1 MINSAW
7 LQNLQDI
14 SLITEDT
21 EKFLIELG
29 IRLVV
34 FFCLA
39 CLSLLIGRYTPKIVT
54 LLVQKISPKY
64 GSKINQQFITPLNQA
79 FQITGTLILLNFC
92 LELLEKYQV
101 VYQFLTFVLYLAVT
115 ISIAWLVSRLV
126 RQFLLAYGIV
136 IIQKLGWNADEF
148 ILVLE
153 TIMNILI
160 GFIAVIVFANSNNVN
175 LFALAAGFGIS
186 GIAIAFAAQRVLEQL
201 IGTIVLYLDRP
212 YVPGEYVRVNFN
224 PQQEDIYG
232 RIESIGLRSTK
243 LRIAARNTL
252 LIVPNSIMAT
262 KDIENI
268 TRGKKVMVL
277 LYLDF
282 MHPLPE
288 QEQALIEQVIQE
300 STETL
305 FGIDPGS
312 TKITLLHP
320 KNKPGTRARVTFF
333 ILGSNEDSTQL
344 RKRLL
349 EVANEKISKQLI
361 NYGIEFKMNEPTIY
375 IDSPVPI

>member
-1 MINSAW
+1 MDSAV

-14 SLITEDT
+14 PFITEET

-29 IRLVV
+29 IRSVAFLCLVI
-34 FFCLA
+34 
-39 CLSLLIGRYTPKIVT
+39 LSLVIGRYTPKFVT
-54 LLVQKISPKY
+54 WLVRQISPKY
-64 GSKINQQFITPLNQA
+64 GSQINQQFIDPLSQA

-92 LELLEKYQV
+92 LELLEKYRAI
-101 VYQFLTFVLYLAVT
+101 YQFLTFFLYLAVT

-136 IIQKLGWNADEF
+136 IVQKLGWNADEF
-148 ILVLE
+148 ILVIE
-153 TIMNILI
+153 TIVNIII
-160 GFIAVIVFANSNNVN
+160 GFIAVIIFANSHNVN
-175 LFALAAGFGIS
+175 LFALVAGFGIG

-224 PQQEDIYG
+224 PHQEDIYG

-243 LRIAARNTL
+243 IRIAARNTL

-282 MHPLPE
+282 MNLLQE
-288 QEQALIEQVIQE
+288 QEQALIEQVIKE

-320 KNKPGTRARVTFF
+320 KDKPGTRARVTFF

-349 EVANEKISKQLI
+349 EVANEKISKKLV
-361 NYGIEFKMNEPTIY
+361 NYGIKFKMNEPTIY
-375 IDSPVPI
+375 VDSPVPI

>member
-1 MINSAW
+1 MNSAF

-14 SLITEDT
+14 PFITEDT

-29 IRLVV
+29 IRSVV
-34 FFCLA
+34 FLCLVIF
-39 CLSLLIGRYTPKIVT
+39 SLLIGRYTPKIVA
-54 LLVQKISPKY
+54 LLVRKISPKY
-64 GSKINQQFITPLNQA
+64 GSQINQQFVDPLNQA
-79 FQITGTLILLNFC
+79 FKITGTLILLNFC
-92 LELLEKYQV
+92 LELLEKYKV
-101 VYQFLTFVLYLAVT
+101 VYQFLAFALYLAVT

-136 IIQKLGWNADEF
+136 IVQKLGWNADEF
-148 ILVLE
+148 ILVIE

-224 PQQEDIYG
+224 PHQEDIYG

-243 LRIAARNTL
+243 IRIAARNTL

-282 MHPLPE
+282 MNPLPE
-288 QEQALIEQVIQE
+288 QEKALIEQVIRE

-312 TKITLLHP
+312 TKITLIHP
-320 KNKPGTRARVTFF
+320 KDKPGTRARVTFF

-349 EVANEKISKQLI
+349 EVANEKISKQLVSH
-361 NYGIEFKMNEPTIY
+361 GIEFKMNEPTIY
-375 IDSPVPI
+375 VDSPVPI

>member
-1 MINSAW
+1 MLNSAW
-7 LQNLQDI
+7 LQNLRDI
-14 SLITEDT
+14 SFITEDT
-21 EKFLIELG
+21 ERFLIELG

-39 CLSLLIGRYTPKIVT
+39 ILSLIIGRYTPKVVRI
-54 LLVQKISPKY
+54 LVQKISPKY
-64 GSKINQQFITPLNQA
+64 GGQINQQFIEPLSQA
-79 FQITGTLILLNFC
+79 FKITGTIILLNFC
-92 LELLEKYQV
+92 LELLDQYEAAYN
-101 VYQFLTFVLYLAVT
+101 FLSFILYLVLT
-115 ISIAWLVSRLV
+115 ISIAWLASRLV

-136 IIQKLGWNADEF
+136 IVQKLGWNADEF

-153 TIMNILI
+153 TICNILI
-160 GFIAVIVFANSNNVN
+160 GFTAVIIFANSHNVN
-175 LFALAAGFGIS
+175 LFALVAGFGI
-186 GIAIAFAAQRVLEQL
+186 GGLAVAFAAQRVLEQL

-243 LRIAARNTL
+243 IRIAARNTL
-252 LIVPNSIMAT
+252 LIVPNSIMAI

-282 MHPLPE
+282 MKPLPE
-288 QEQALIEQVIQE
+288 QEKALIEQVIQE

-320 KNKPGTRARVTFF
+320 KDKPGTRARVTFF

-349 EVANEKISKQLI
+349 EVANEKISKQLV
-361 NYGIEFKMNEPTIY
+361 NYGIKFKMNEPTIY
-375 IDSPVPI
+375 VDSPVPI

>member
-1 MINSAW
+1 MLNSTW
-7 LQNLQDI
+7 LQNLQNI
-14 SLITEDT
+14 PFITEDT
-21 EKFLIELG
+21 ESFLIELG
-29 IRLVV
+29 IRLII

-39 CLSLLIGRYTPKIVT
+39 ILSLLIGRYTPKVVSILIQRV
-54 LLVQKISPKY
+54 SPKY
-64 GSKINQQFITPLNQA
+64 GEEINQQFIEPLSQA
-79 FQITGTLILLNFC
+79 FKITGTLILLNFC
-92 LELLEKYQV
+92 LELLDKYEV
-101 VYQFLTFVLYLAVT
+101 VYDLLTFILYSVMT
-115 ISIAWLVSRLV
+115 ISIAWLASRLV

-136 IIQKLGWNADEF
+136 IVQKLGWNADEF
-148 ILVLE
+148 ILVIE
-153 TIMNILI
+153 TICNIMI
-160 GFIAVIVFANSNNVN
+160 GFIAVIIFANSNNIN
-175 LFALAAGFGIS
+175 LFALVAGFGI
-186 GIAIAFAAQRVLEQL
+186 GGLAVAFAAQSVLEQL

-224 PQQEDIYG
+224 PHQEDIYG

-243 LRIAARNTL
+243 IRIAARNTL

-282 MHPLPE
+282 MSLLQE
-288 QEQALIEQVIQE
+288 QEKALIEQVIKE

-320 KNKPGTRARVTFF
+320 KDKPGTRARVTFF
-333 ILGSNEDSTQL
+333 ILGSNEDSTLL

-349 EVANEKISKQLI
+349 EVANNKISKQLVTH
-361 NYGIEFKMNEPTIY
+361 GIEFKMNEPTIY
-375 IDSPVPI
+375 VDSPVPI

>member
-1 MINSAW
+1 MDSAV

-14 SLITEDT
+14 PLITEET

-29 IRLVV
+29 IRSVAFL
-34 FFCLA
+34 CLA
-39 CLSLLIGRYTPKIVT
+39 ILSLVIGRYTPKIVT
-54 LLVQKISPKY
+54 LLVRQISPKY
-64 GSKINQQFITPLNQA
+64 GSQINQQFIDPLSQA
-79 FQITGTLILLNFC
+79 FKVTGTLILLSFC
-92 LELLEKYQV
+92 LEVLEKYRV
-101 VYQFLTFVLYLAVT
+101 IYQFLTFFLYLAVT

-136 IIQKLGWNADEF
+136 IVQKLGWNADEF
-148 ILVLE
+148 ILVIE
-153 TIMNILI
+153 TIVNILI
-160 GFIAVIVFANSNNVN
+160 GFIAVIIFANSHNVN
-175 LFALAAGFGIS
+175 LFALVAGFGIG

-224 PQQEDIYG
+224 PHQEDIYG

-243 LRIAARNTL
+243 IRIAARNTL

-282 MHPLPE
+282 MHPLQE

-320 KNKPGTRARVTFF
+320 KDKPGTRARVTFF

-349 EVANEKISKQLI
+349 EVANKKISKQLV

-375 IDSPVPI
+375 VDSPIPI

>member
-1 MINSAW
+1 MDSAV

-14 SLITEDT
+14 PFITEET

-29 IRLVV
+29 IRSVAFL
-34 FFCLA
+34 CLA
-39 CLSLLIGRYTPKIVT
+39 ILSIVIGRYTPKVVT
-54 LLVQKISPKY
+54 LLVQQISPKY
-64 GSKINQQFITPLNQA
+64 GSQINQQFIDPLSQA

-92 LELLEKYQV
+92 LELLEKYRV
-101 VYQFLTFVLYLAVT
+101 IYQFLTFFLYLAVT
-115 ISIAWLVSRLV
+115 ISIAWLVSRIV

-136 IIQKLGWNADEF
+136 IVQKLGWNADEF
-148 ILVLE
+148 ILVIE
-153 TIMNILI
+153 TIVNILI
-160 GFIAVIVFANSNNVN
+160 GFIAVIIFANSHNVN
-175 LFALAAGFGIS
+175 LFALVAGFGIS

-212 YVPGEYVRVNFN
+212 YVPGEYIRVNFN
-224 PQQEDIYG
+224 PHQEDIYG

-243 LRIAARNTL
+243 IRIAARNTL

-282 MHPLPE
+282 MHSLQE
-288 QEQALIEQVIQE
+288 QEKALIEQVIQE

-320 KNKPGTRARVTFF
+320 KDKPGTRARVTFF

-349 EVANEKISKQLI
+349 EVANEKISKQLV

-375 IDSPVPI
+375 VDSPVPI